1 MTRRRKLAVMERL
14 EGFPGKTSQAAR
26 TIFEEAGIPGLGEPF
41 IPEHLMDDARGCIE
55 LVKQSMPGGI
65 YSALDSYL
73 LAAFGMA
80 WAIHKMAALAISA
93 PDFEAIREMKDTG
106 ALVQNQWLAILNKQ
120 ALMMATLGDRLGLDP
135 KSRALLKLPGAKQQ
149 KSQFAG
155 LIGQSGSLP
164 SLSDLPSLR
173 V

>member
-1 MTRRRKLAVMERL
+1 MTKRRKLAAMEIL
-14 EGFPGKTSQAAR
+14 EGFPGKDRR
-26 TIFEEAGIPGLGEPF
+26 TTKDMLYEAGIDGLGEPF
-41 IPEHLMDDARGCIE
+41 VPEHLMDDARGCIE
-55 LVKQSMPGGI
+55 MIKRSMPDGI

-80 WAIHKMAALAISA
+80 WAIHKMAAHEISS
-93 PDFEAIREMKDTG
+93 PDFVAIREMKDTG

-155 LIGQSGSLP
+155 LIGQNGSLP
-164 SLSDLPSLR
+164 SFTDLPSLR